1 MIRNPMTR
9 DGRFP
14 HVRDEN
20 VRSLHRSRNVDPGDV
35 FLAIS
40 RSCGIAAA
48 AAAMLLGVGLATAP
62 EAEAQAGRLPL
73 ATGTGGIAV
82 HYNSTGGETPT
93 NVSYFRA
100 QFSDSNDNGALFN
113 FSADPIPGTDPP
125 GPQPAADWY
134 SLFQAVPDQFG
145 FDLVLPSTPTA
156 DGSVPAPLLTAYEN
170 GNNSL
175 AGRIAAGPITWAING
190 YTGAT
195 NGPANPANDVINS
208 LLRGG
213 SGADTTVASGSGPV
227 TLTGDGVTV
236 TLGVPVP
243 TANGF
248 LIDVDGVLVSDG
260 LIHWYTT
267 TTPDSPVS
275 NFELTGDLFFSGT
288 LEYDGTTDMTVG
300 MDFYAGSIEFEAG
313 VLCGTRY
320 VALPPTGAD
329 FFPVAPGQD
338 VPNTCRAS
346 GLPCATIQHAVDVA
360 CPGDVVDVAAGTYA
374 EQVEIAKALTV
385 RGAGAASTEIEPSTV
400 VANTTSLSTSN
411 PAAAIVL
418 VRDAVDV
425 QIEDLAV
432 DGATAAFN
440 SCAPSYFGIFYRN
453 ASGTVDGVDVR
464 DVLHPGAVGCQ
475 GVVGI
480 FAQSGGGGATDLTV
494 SNGQITN
501 YGKNGITC
509 NESATVCTIE
519 DNTVIGR
526 GPVPLGDAAQNGIQ
540 IGAGASGRIEGN
552 TVQDNDYLP
561 QTWCATGILVMADGV
576 EVLGNTLSAN
586 FCDLVTI
593 GNNGRIEGN
602 DIPAVPVP
610 GAFPLSVI
618 GDGNDVDQNRV
629 DGSPTEGIYVDGI
642 SNSLTCNRIVGSAG
656 AGVLI
661 DALSATGSTA
671 GTPNTVASNVIAGN
685 AVGLDASAVTSF
697 PLIDA
702 TQNFWGCA
710 TGANTP
716 GCDTTTGSFVD
727 VTPFATEEPVCVT
740 CAGAGG
746 DGDGDS
752 VCSNIDNCPSDANP
766 GQEDADGDGTGDAC
780 DVCPNDPDDDADGD
794 GVCGDVD
801 NCPSDANSSQDDL
814 DSDGAGDVCD
824 VDENP
829 GSLVLSRATLR
840 HSTSGRP
847 NGNIRVNGL
856 LNTNDTEA
864 AFEATALAGGLSVR
878 VQDGADVDATAT
890 ITGCVV
896 KGSRRN
902 IQCKSLDRL
911 VVANFRRDPRGPF
924 LYRTTIVLKRLDE
937 TTVGTG
943 VAVGPVDVLFE
954 EGPTIQ
960 RNDRI
965 GEFEAC
971 VPRTRTLSCKE
982 G

>member
-1 MIRNPMTR
+1 MTR
-9 DGRFP
+9 DESSRNTRFP
-14 HVRDEN
+14 YDRDETA
-20 VRSLHRSRNVDPGDV
+20 RSLHRNRQVDHEGAFIAILRPGWRV
-35 FLAIS
+35 T
-40 RSCGIAAA
+40 AAA
-48 AAAMLLGVGLATAP
+48 ALLLAVGLGAAP
-62 EAEAQAGRLPL
+62 EAEAQAGRLPF

-82 HYNSTGGETPT
+82 YYNSTGGEIPT

-113 FSADPIPGTDPP
+113 FSTDPIPGTDPP
-125 GPQPAADWY
+125 GPQPAADWF

-156 DGSVPAPLLTAYEN
+156 DGSVPAPPLTAYDN

-175 AGRIAAGPITWAING
+175 AGRIAAGPVTWAING

-208 LLRGG
+208 LFRGG

-243 TANGF
+243 TTNGF

-275 NFELTGDLFFSGT
+275 NFELTGDLYFSGT
-288 LEYDGTTDMTVG
+288 LEYDGTTDTTVG
-300 MDFYAGSIEFEAG
+300 MDFYAGSVEFEAG
-313 VLCGTRY
+313 VLCGTRH
-320 VALPPTGAD
+320 VALAPTGTD
-329 FFPVAPGQD
+329 FFPVGPGLA
-338 VPNTCRAS
+338 PNTCRAP

-360 CPGDVVDVAAGTYA
+360 CPGDIVDVAAGTYP

-385 RGAGAASTEIEPSTV
+385 RGAGAASTVIEPSSV

-464 DVLHPGAVGCQ
+464 DVLHPAEVGCQ
-475 GVVGI
+475 GVIGI

-494 SNGQITN
+494 SNGQVTN

-509 NESATVCTIE
+509 NESATVCAIE
-519 DNTVIGR
+519 ANTVIGR

-561 QTWCATGILVMADGV
+561 QTWCATGILVLADGV

-586 FCDLVTI
+586 FCDLIAI
-593 GNNGRIEGN
+593 GNGGRIEGN

-610 GAFPLSVI
+610 DAFPLAVI

-629 DGSPTEGIYVDGI
+629 AGSTTDGIYVDGV
-642 SNSLTCNRIVGSAG
+642 SNSLTCNRITGSAG

-702 TQNFWGCA
+702 TGNFWGCA

-716 GCDTTTGSFVD
+716 GCDTTAGSFVD
-727 VTPFATEEPVCVT
+727 ATPFATEEPACVT

-746 DGDGDS
+746 DADGDG
-752 VCSNIDNCPSDANP
+752 VCSNVDNCPAVANP
-766 GQEDADGDGTGDAC
+766 GQEDADGDGIGDAC

-801 NCPSDANSSQDDL
+801 NCPADANSDQADL
-814 DSDGAGDVCD
+814 DGDGVGDVCD
-824 VDENP
+824 DDESP
-829 GSLVLSRATLR
+829 GSLVLSRAQLR
-840 HSTSGRP
+840 HSTSSRP

-856 LNTNDTEA
+856 LNTNDTETG
-864 AFEATALAGGLSVR
+864 FEATALAGGLSVR
-878 VQDGADVDATAT
+878 VQDSADVDATAA

-902 IQCKSLDRL
+902 IQCKSVDRL

-924 LYRTTIVLKRLDE
+924 LYRSTIVLRRLDE

-943 VAVGPVDVLFE
+943 VAVGPVDVLLE

-965 GEFEAC
+965 GELEAC
-971 VPRTRTLSCKE
+971 VPRTRTLRCRE